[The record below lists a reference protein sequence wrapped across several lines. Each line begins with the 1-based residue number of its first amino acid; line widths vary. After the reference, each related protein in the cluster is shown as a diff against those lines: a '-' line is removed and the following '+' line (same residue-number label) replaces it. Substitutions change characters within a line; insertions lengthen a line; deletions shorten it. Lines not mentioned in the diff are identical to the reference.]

1 MASCVALVV
10 AAGRGMRLGAPL
22 PKQYLPLGGTAVLRH
37 AVRALIQHPA
47 IGAVRVIIH
56 PDDRAHYDAAADG
69 LGLLEPVPGGAQRQG
84 SVPHRFARLVMA
96 APELVLL
103 PDARK

>member
-69 LGLLEPVPGGAQRQG
+69 LGLLEPVAGGAQRQD
-84 SVPHRFARLVMA
+84 SVRTAWRACWRRRRIWFSSTT
-96 APELVLL
+96 
-103 PDARK
+103 